1 MSNFAPKKELGQHWL
16 HDGAVLQGI
25 VDFAEIGSEDTIL
38 EIGPGLGT
46 LTQVL
51 ARSAGKVIALEYDA
65 LLASQLSRRTR
76 EEKALQNVEVVSVD
90 VRAFDLGQLPADYAV
105 VANIPYYLTGEILRL
120 LTESTNPPRSL
131 TLLVQKEVAE
141 RWAARPGQ
149 LSLSGI
155 AAQLF
160 GTVTLGGVIEAK
172 YFTPPPK
179 VDSQAVRVDRHRTPL
194 FPSLDHDTFWRLV
207 KAGFSAKRK
216 QLRSS
221 LAGGLHL
228 PKEQVESI
236 LANAK
241 LPSTAR
247 AQELALK
254 DWACLAQCYTEVQG
268 SSLS

>member
-1 MSNFAPKKELGQHWL
+1 MTHMEPKKELGQHWL
-16 HDGAVLQGI
+16 TDPAVLQGI
-25 VDFAEIGSEDTIL
+25 VDFAQLRPGDTVL

-51 ARSAGKVIALEYDA
+51 ARSAGRVIALEYDP
-65 LLASQLSRRTR
+65 LLASSLTR
-76 EEKALQNVEVVSVD
+76 QMTQGPTLRNVEVVSAD
-90 VRAFDLGQLPADYAV
+90 VRTFDLGRLPTGYVV

-120 LTESTNPPRSL
+120 LTESTNPPRFL

-160 GTVTLGGVIEAK
+160 GTVTLGRVVEAK

-179 VDSQAVRVDRHRTPL
+179 VDSQIVRIDRHVAPL
-194 FPSLDHDTFWRLV
+194 FSDLDKDAFWRLV

-228 PKEQVESI
+228 PKGEIESI
-236 LANAK
+236 LVNAK

-254 DWACLAQCYTEVQG
+254 DWACLTQCYTETQG